1 MDPEQVY
8 LNHYN
13 QKGKELRE
21 ELKRRGDK
29 ESLEALARTTFQ
41 DLQLVDY
48 QHFVGRRVKVQWKIK
63 DSSLA
68 SFSCPDSEGIVKEIV
83 RFACGEIM
91 AFLENYNHPVRVERL
106 KEVKTSLDLQ

>member
-1 MDPEQVY
+1 MNTEEVY

-13 QKGKELRE
+13 LKGRAIRE
-21 ELKRRGDK
+21 ELFKKGDK

-41 DLQLVDY
+41 DLKLVDY

-68 SFSCPDSEGIVKEIV
+68 SFSCPETEGILKEV
-83 RFACGEIM
+83 LRFGGGEIM

-106 KEVKTSLDLQ
+106 IDFSS